1 MANGQRVVALAVAAI
16 ALAGMWAE
24 AGGVE
29 SSARG
34 AAAAKNQRSSEGAA
48 ISLETAP
55 VRASVC
61 LSGLLT
67 VRGYTPFSCGGL
79 PGGGYRLSVEH
90 PRFEPRSLD
99 VELSP
104 GETLYLDL
112 ALMPKTRYRAALRS
126 LVVPGWG
133 QLYAGNSTKG
143 WTLICGE
150 IVAAGSAYLLRR
162 NYQDE
167 VERYDE
173 SLHRYEDATYV
184 GDIEKYRREVE
195 VNYRNVERAHD
206 YMKYATYVA
215 AGVWAIAVLDAVV
228 YDPAAVEVGIGTAPQ
243 GRLSE
248 GHRPEPPEIVVGI
261 RLPF

>member
-1 MANGQRVVALAVAAI
+1 MANGRLAVAFAAAVI
-16 ALAGMWAE
+16 ASAGMCAG

-29 SSARG
+29 ASARG
-34 AAAAKNQRSSEGAA
+34 AAAAKVERSGEGAA
-48 ISLETAP
+48 IRLKTAP

-79 PGGGYRLSVEH
+79 PGGEYHLSVEH
-90 PRFEPRSLD
+90 PRFESRSFD
-99 VELSP
+99 VELSTDD
-104 GETLYLDL
+104 TLFLDL
-112 ALMPKTRYRAALRS
+112 ALTPKARHRAALRS

-133 QLYAGNSTKG
+133 QLYAGSSAKG
-143 WTLICGE
+143 WTLLCGE

-173 SLHRYEDATYV
+173 SLHRYEEATYV

-195 VNYRNVERAHD
+195 INYRNVERAHD

-215 AGVWAIAVLDAVV
+215 GGVWAIAVLDAVV
-228 YDPAAVEVGIGTAPQ
+228 YDPAGVEVGVSTAPQ
-243 GRLSE
+243 GRLS
-248 GHRPEPPEIVVGI
+248 GNRRSEPPEIVVGV